1 MQLENFLKKENIII
15 LKSDEKQLV
24 IREMLQQLESNG
36 QIESS
41 GKYYTQVI
49 HRESL
54 ETTGIGKGFAIPHS
68 RTDSVKDFISIFGVL
83 KEGIDYQSIDNEP
96 VKYLLLSIFPTEM
109 STQYLYLIGMMA
121 RMFSKDENIKKLGKA
136 KNPED
141 IYSIIEENFKIHF
154 DQIVDVKKDDS
165 VTAESLKGTS
175 LTDLDL
181 LIRLHRIYH
190 LYDEGN
196 QSESIKNKI
205 AQLKTL
211 ISNKSLTYYERMR
224 KKCKDPFT
232 VVEKN
237 NCSGCYLEIPAA
249 NIELIKVEKKISV
262 CPHCGRFLILL

>member
-1 MQLENFLKKENIII
+1 MQLENFLKKENVII
-15 LKSDEKQLV
+15 LKNNEKQLV

-54 ETTGIGKGFAIPHS
+54 ETTGIGKGFAIPHA
-68 RTDSVKDFISIFGVL
+68 RTDSVKDFISIFGVS
-83 KEGIDYQSIDNEP
+83 KGGIDYQSIDNEP
-96 VKYLLLSIFPTEM
+96 VKYLLLSIFHTDM
-109 STQYLYLIGMMA
+109 STQYLYFIGMMA
-121 RMFSKDENIKKLGKA
+121 RMFSKDENIKKLNKA
-136 KNPED
+136 RTADE
-141 IYSIIEENFKIHF
+141 IYKQIEENFKIHF
-154 DQIVDVKKDDS
+154 EQIVDTKKNES
-165 VTAESLKGTS
+165 VHADSLKDTS

-181 LIRLHRIYH
+181 LIRLHRFYH

-196 QSESIKNKI
+196 KSESMNTKI
-205 AQLKTL
+205 IQLKKL

-237 NCSGCYLEIPAA
+237 NCSGCFLEIPAA
-249 NIELIKVEKKISV
+249 NIELIKEEKKISV